1 MSMQDPIA
9 DMFTRVRNAQK
20 RFKPVV
26 YCPHTKYKLLILDV
40 LKREGYID
48 GYQSDELDG
57 KPSIK
62 IHLKYHADQ
71 PVINK
76 ISRISRSSL
85 RVYNAFDDMSP
96 VCNGLGVRI
105 VSTSKGVFSDRE
117 LRKMYKK
124 DQQKVG
130 GEIVGE
136 VI

>member
-9 DMFTRVRNAQK
+9 DMFTRVRNAQH

-26 YCPHTKYKLLILDV
+26 YCPHTKYKMLVLDV

-48 GYQSDELDG
+48 GYQAEDLDG

-62 IHLKYHADQ
+62 IHLKYHADK

-85 RVYNAFDDMSP
+85 RVYNAFDDMMP

-117 LRKMYKK
+117 LRKMFKK

-130 GEIVGE
+130 GEIIGE